1 MRICHVIDSM
11 NVGGGQKLV
20 HDLAIAQHRL
30 GYQVEVLSICY
41 TNNFLTQKLNENGIE
56 TIFVYKNEK
65 NLRNPITPFRLS
77 KYLKDVDVIHV
88 HLFPANYWC
97 ALYKKIINSKAVV
110 ITTEHST
117 NNKRRSK
124 SLFRPLERFIYK
136 QFDAIVGCSI
146 KATDTLNAF
155 LNSTKVMVIEN
166 GVDTEKFSNA
176 VPYSKASI
184 LGEENGNKKILM
196 MVARFWPP
204 KDQNTIIRS
213 LKHLD
218 KDVVAV
224 FVGDGE
230 KQNESKKI
238 AQQQGVVDRCF
249 FLGLRNDV
257 ERLVSTSDIN
267 ILSSQWEGLSL
278 SSVECMSASKPFIGT
293 NVQGI
298 KEIVEEAGL
307 LFEYGNDKQLADCIH
322 SLLSNPSKY
331 KEIALMCKHRAL
343 NYDITRCCNQY
354 LSLYNSCL
362 NTLQLKISAII

>member
-11 NVGGGQKLV
+11 DVGGGQKLV
-20 HDLAIAQHRL
+20 HDLAIAQLQL

-41 TNNFLTQKLNENGIE
+41 TKNFLTQELNENGIK
-56 TIFVYKNEK
+56 TLFVYKQKK
-65 NLRNPITPFRLS
+65 NLRNPVTPFFLRR
-77 KYLKDVDVIHV
+77 YLKGVDIVHV

-97 ALYKKIINSKAVV
+97 ALYKKFVNPKAIV

-136 QFDAIVGCSI
+136 QFDAVVGCSV
-146 KATDTLNAF
+146 KATDTLNTF
-155 LNSTKVMVIEN
+155 LNSTRVVTIEN
-166 GVDTEKFSNA
+166 GVNTKKFSKA
-176 VPYSKASI
+176 EPYCKSSI
-184 LGEENGNKKILM
+184 LGEKNANKKILM

-213 LKHLD
+213 LKYLD
-218 KDVVAV
+218 KDVVVV

-230 KQNESKKI
+230 KLNESKEFV
-238 AQQQGVVDRCF
+238 QRQGITDRCF

-278 SSVECMSASKPFIGT
+278 SSVECMSAFKPFIGT
-293 NVQGI
+293 DVQGI
-298 KEIVEEAGL
+298 KEIVEDAGL
-307 LFEYGNDKQLADCIH
+307 LFEYGNDKQLADCIN
-322 SLLSNPSKY
+322 SLLSDPSKY
-331 KEIALMCKHRAL
+331 KEIASKCKQRAMK
-343 NYDITRCCNQY
+343 YDIIRCCNHY
-354 LSLYNSCL
+354 LALYNLCL
-362 NTLQLKISAII
+362 NSK

>member
-1 MRICHVIDSM
+1 MQICHVINSM
-11 NVGGGQKLV
+11 DIGGAQKIV

-30 GYQVEVLSICY
+30 GFQVEILSICY
-41 TNNFLTQKLNENGIE
+41 TKNFFTQELNKNGIK
-56 TIFVYKNEK
+56 IHFVYKRKK
-65 NLRNPITPFRLS
+65 NLRNPVTPFFLG
-77 KYLKDVDVIHV
+77 KYLKGTDIIHV

-97 ALYKKIINSKAVV
+97 ALYKRIVNPKAII

-124 SLFRPLERFIYK
+124 SLLRPLERFIYK
-136 QFDAIVGCSI
+136 QFDAIAGCSV
-146 KATDTLNAF
+146 KATNALNTF
-155 LNSTKVMVIEN
+155 LNSIKVVTIEN
-166 GVDTEKFSNA
+166 GVDTEKFSKA
-176 VPYSKASI
+176 EPYPRSFI
-184 LGEENGNKKILM
+184 LGEGNGTRKILM

-213 LKHLD
+213 LKYLD

-230 KQNESKKI
+230 KKNESKEF
-238 AQQQGVVDRCF
+238 AMQQGVTDRCF

-278 SSVECMSASKPFIGT
+278 SSVECMSAFKPFIGT

-298 KEIVEEAGL
+298 KEIVEDAGL
-307 LFEYGNDKQLADCIH
+307 LFEYGDDKQLADCIN

-331 KEIALMCKHRAL
+331 KEIASKCKHRAMDY
-343 NYDITRCCNQY
+343 NITHCCNQY
-354 LSLYNSCL
+354 LDLYNSCL
-362 NTLQLKISAII
+362 I